1 MRTSDAGD
9 WLMVKINLLPH
20 RQIKRAERQREFG
33 LMATGVAVAAI
44 AVIFLGWTYINANL
58 SAQQERNARL
68 DKAIAVLDKEIA
80 DIKKLQGEIQSL
92 LARKAVVEN
101 LQTSRSQAVVILDQ
115 VARQLPNGIIL
126 KSIKQQ
132 ASTVTLQGLAD
143 TQARVST
150 LSKNL
155 EDSTT
160 WVEGTPVIG
169 EIKSVTINN
178 IKQNEFTLNFN
189 LKMHQ
194 PISDKTPS
202 IQKAEVK

>member
-1 MRTSDAGD
+1 
-9 WLMVKINLLPH
+9 MVRINLLPH
-20 RQIKRAERQREFG
+20 RQLKRAERQREFG
-33 LMATGVAVAAI
+33 LMATGVAVAAA

-68 DKAIAVLDKEIA
+68 DKAIVLLDKEIA
-80 DIKKLQGEIQSL
+80 DIKKLQGEIKSL

-132 ASTVTLQGLAD
+132 ANNVTLQGLAD

-155 EDSTT
+155 EDATT
-160 WVEGTPVIG
+160 WVEGTPIIG
-169 EIKSVTINN
+169 EIKSVIVNN
-178 IKQNEFTLNFN
+178 IKQNDFTLNFN
-189 LKMHQ
+189 LKTHQ
-194 PISDKTPS
+194 PVDDKTS
-202 IQKAEVK
+202 NAQKTGAK